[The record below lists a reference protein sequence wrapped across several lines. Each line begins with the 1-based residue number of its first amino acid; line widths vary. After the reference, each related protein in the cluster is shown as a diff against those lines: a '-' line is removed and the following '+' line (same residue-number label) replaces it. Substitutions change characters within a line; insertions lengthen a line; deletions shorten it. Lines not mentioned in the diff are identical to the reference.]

1 MPTVRVVQKVRKLH
15 RRPTSVIETLWAED
29 ETALV
34 VHYRGSWHKGSRTS
48 VRIPLKT
55 RWQYM
60 SCHRQMA
67 QSEGHTHAVLILLPP
82 SEKKSETS
90 KPTVAMQ
97 VYSGVLY
104 QALDWASLSPAA
116 KKRGEA
122 AVAIISAKYG
132 VVRPSDRIESYKEKI
147 NNKAMAPLVASKLE
161 PLKPTLIIDCR
172 SSTYK
177 TVWKSPA
184 DITVEVRVSTVVDG
198 VRTVVTHMSKKTR
211 GEITRWLLQSRSM
224 PKSPEDLYAI
234 VSEKYPC
241 ALTPSDGNDPWVLE
255 VIAV

>member
-1 MPTVRVVQKVRKLH
+1 
-15 RRPTSVIETLWAED
+15 
-29 ETALV
+29 
-34 VHYRGSWHKGSRTS
+34 
-48 VRIPLKT
+48 
-55 RWQYM
+55 
-60 SCHRQMA
+60 MA
-67 QSEGHTHAVLILLPP
+67 QPEGHTHAVLILLPP

-116 KKRGEA
+116 KKRGESA
-122 AVAIISAKYG
+122 LAIISAKYG
-132 VVRPSDRIESYKEKI
+132 AVRPSDRIESYKEKI
-147 NNKAMAPLVASKLE
+147 NNKAMAPVVAAKLD
-161 PLKPTLIIDCR
+161 PLKPALIVDCR

-184 DITVEVRVSTVVDG
+184 EITVEVRVSTVVDG

-241 ALTPSDGNDPWVLE
+241 ALTPSDGDEPWILE